1 MVLLYLEKS
10 LCLENFL
17 ANRVD
22 EYTGILYTSLWE
34 NNIKIKNILKCYK
47 KPFSMTKY
55 SSI

>member
-10 LCLENFL
+10 FCLEKFL
-17 ANRVD
+17 ADRAD
-22 EYTGILYTSLWE
+22 EYTCILYTSLWE